1 MQTMMG
7 NAKPHITSKKRKVK
21 FDKSDCSD
29 DEEQIFT
36 MSNIPGDMTINQL
49 TSSKKNNWY
58 ED

>member
-49 TSSKKNNWY
+49 TSSKKNN
-58 ED
+58 